1 VVNVADNNKFLE
13 VKNLKKF
20 FPIKAGFLFRHVIA
34 NVMAVDDVSF
44 SIDKNETFGLVGE
57 SGCGKSTVG
66 RALLKL
72 IEPSG
77 GTIAINGTDITEKHD
92 KEMLKFR
99 REMQIVFQDPTSSLN
114 PRMTVGQTLSEP
126 LLFHGIVKDKK
137 AAREYLGELLLS
149 VGMKPYHLDR
159 YPHQFSGGQ
168 RQRIAIARAITV
180 DPSLIIL
187 DEPTSALDVSVQ
199 AQIITLLKKIQDKL
213 HAGFLFISHD
223 LSVVRFISQNVGI
236 MYLGKIVEKGNTD
249 ELFDNPLHPYSKAL
263 LAAAPVPNPRMR
275 RDRKHLIGGQ
285 VPSPI
290 NRPSGCF
297 FRTRCPD
304 VKDICK
310 DVYPEFKEVAP
321 NHFVAC
327 HLY

>member
-1 VVNVADNNKFLE
+1 MHNNEFLE

-20 FPIKAGFLFRHVIA
+20 FPIKAGFLFRHVVA
-34 NVMAVDDVSF
+34 HVMAVDDVSF
-44 SIDKNETFGLVGE
+44 SIGKNRTFGLVGE

-66 RALLKL
+66 RCVLKL
-72 IEPSG
+72 IEPTDG
-77 GTIAINGTDITEKHD
+77 QIVLNGEDIAKRKDRQ
-92 KEMLKFR
+92 LLRVR

-126 LLFHGIVKDKK
+126 LLFHGIVKNKSE
-137 AAREYLGELLLS
+137 ARDVLGELLLS

-180 DPSLIIL
+180 DPSFIVL

-199 AQIITLLKKIQDKL
+199 AQIIALLKKIQQRL
-213 HAGFLFISHD
+213 NAGYLFISHD
-223 LSVVRFISQNVGI
+223 LSVVRFISDEVGI
-236 MYLGKIVEKGNTD
+236 MYLGKIVETGDSD
-249 ELFDNPLHPYSKAL
+249 ELFDHPLHPYSQAL
-263 LAAAPVPNPRMR
+263 LEAAPVPNPRVR
-275 RDRKHLIGGQ
+275 RDRKRLIGGQ

-297 FRTRCPD
+297 FRTRCPR
-304 VKDICK
+304 VMKICES
-310 DVYPEFKEVAP
+310 DFPALREVAP
-321 NHFVAC
+321 GHKVAC

>member
-1 VVNVADNNKFLE
+1 MMAEHQLLE
-13 VKNLKKF
+13 VKNLQKS
-20 FPIKAGFLFRHVIA
+20 FPIKAGFLFRHTVA
-34 NVMAVDDVSF
+34 TVKAVDGISF
-44 SIDKNETFGLVGE
+44 SINKNKTFGLVGE
-57 SGCGKSTVG
+57 SGCGKSTAG
-66 RALLKL
+66 RAIIKLL
-72 IEPSG
+72 EPSG
-77 GTIAINGTDITEKHD
+77 GEVLVNGEDIVPKKD
-92 KEMLKFR
+92 RSLIKYR

-114 PRMTVGQTLSEP
+114 PRMTVGQALSEP
-126 LLFHGIVKDKK
+126 LLFHNMVKNTKE
-137 AAREYLGELLLS
+137 AREVLGELLLS

-304 VKDICK
+304 VMDICK

-321 NHFVAC
+321 NHFVSC
-327 HLY
+327 HLYNK